1 MTVETAGP
9 ILFYD
14 GVCGFCDRAVQFVLR
29 HDKRQRF
36 RFAAL
41 QSGLAHA
48 VLARHGQSAD
58 ALDTM
63 YVLLDAGTPR
73 ERLLSRSDGIVALLR
88 ELGGCWKILAALT
101 GLLPRA
107 LRDRAYDLF
116 ARNRYRW
123 FGHYEQC
130 MIPPPASRA
139 RFLDDHDADVATG
152 GRRSAAP

>member
-1 MTVETAGP
+1 MAAVGSDP

-29 HDKRQRF
+29 QDTEQRF

-41 QSGLAHA
+41 QSPFAHA
-48 VLARHGQSAD
+48 VLARHGRNAD
-58 ALDTM
+58 AFDTM
-63 YVLLDAGTPR
+63 YLLLDAGTPR
-73 ERLLSRSDGIVALLR
+73 ERLLSRSDGIMALLR
-88 ELGGCWKILAALT
+88 ELGGGWKVLAALA

-107 LRDRAYDLF
+107 LRDRAYDGF

-123 FGHYEQC
+123 FGRYDQC
-130 MIPPPASRA
+130 MLPPPGARP
-139 RFLDDHDADVATG
+139 RFLDDHGVDAATG